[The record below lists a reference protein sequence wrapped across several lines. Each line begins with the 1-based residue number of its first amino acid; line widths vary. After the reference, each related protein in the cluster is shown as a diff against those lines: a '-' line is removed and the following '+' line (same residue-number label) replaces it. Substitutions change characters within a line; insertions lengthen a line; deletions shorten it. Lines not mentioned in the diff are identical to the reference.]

1 MMKRKETFKK
11 IGIYLILPV
20 VLGLLFS
27 HFILQFSNVCGD
39 SMYPTYD
46 NGDYVLVKKF
56 HNQYE
61 KGDIVIVKEEGRE
74 LIKRIAGTPGDAITF
89 QKKQLYVNGKVA
101 KFYNYQGIEPKNFQ
115 SIVLKK
121 EEYLVIGDNFEVS
134 YDGRSFGAVSKSCVI
149 GKVVQF

>member
-1 MMKRKETFKK
+1 MMKHKEIFKK

-74 LIKRIAGTPGDAITF
+74 LIKRIAGTPGDAIAF